1 MSDFSQKNMEI
12 IERIQQIIDHE
23 NLNITSLAKKIGVV
37 DQTIRGIV
45 IQKRN
50 KPGYDLI
57 VKILQTFNWVDPEWL
72 ILGKGEI
79 QKANKG
85 TGNSVYD
92 TASLKELIDYLKE
105 KDDKIEKLI
114 EEKTELKI
122 KYNMI
127 KNEKILYKALFTH
140 ICLCRKCSL
149 QFCDFL

>member
-23 NLNITSLAKKIGVV
+23 NLNISSFAKKIGVV

-92 TASLKELIDYLKE
+92 TDSLKELIDYLKE

-127 KNEKILYKALFTH
+127 KNEKI
-140 ICLCRKCSL
+140 
-149 QFCDFL
+149 

>member
-23 NLNITSLAKKIGVV
+23 KLNISSFAKKIGVV

-57 VKILQTFNWVDPEWL
+57 VKILQTFNWVNPEWL

-79 QKANKG
+79 QKANKDIG
-85 TGNSVYD
+85 SSKYD

-127 KNEKILYKALFTH
+127 KNEK
-140 ICLCRKCSL
+140 S
-149 QFCDFL
+149 

>member
-1 MSDFSQKNMEI
+1 MSGFSQKNMEI

-23 NLNITSLAKKIGVV
+23 NLNISSFAKKIGVV

-127 KNEKILYKALFTH
+127 KNEKI
-140 ICLCRKCSL
+140 
-149 QFCDFL
+149 

>member
-1 MSDFSQKNMEI
+1 MEI

-23 NLNITSLAKKIGVV
+23 KLNISSFAKKIGVV

-57 VKILQTFNWVDPEWL
+57 VKILQTFNWVNPEWL

-79 QKANKG
+79 QKANKDIG
-85 TGNSVYD
+85 SSKYD

-127 KNEKILYKALFTH
+127 KNEK
-140 ICLCRKCSL
+140 S
-149 QFCDFL
+149 

>member
-23 NLNITSLAKKIGVV
+23 NLNISSFAKKIGVV

-57 VKILQTFNWVDPEWL
+57 VKILQTFNWVNPEWL

-79 QKANKG
+79 QKANKDIG
-85 TGNSVYD
+85 SSKYD

-127 KNEKILYKALFTH
+127 KNEKI
-140 ICLCRKCSL
+140 
-149 QFCDFL
+149 

>member
-23 NLNITSLAKKIGVV
+23 NLNTSSFAKKIGVV

-79 QKANKG
+79 QKANKDK
-85 TGNSVYD
+85 GNSAYD

-127 KNEKILYKALFTH
+127 KNEKI
-140 ICLCRKCSL
+140 
-149 QFCDFL
+149 

>member
-23 NLNITSLAKKIGVV
+23 KLNISSFAKKIGVV

-79 QKANKG
+79 QKANKDIG
-85 TGNSVYD
+85 SSKYD

-127 KNEKILYKALFTH
+127 KNEKI
-140 ICLCRKCSL
+140 
-149 QFCDFL
+149 

>member
-23 NLNITSLAKKIGVV
+23 NLNISSFAKKIGVV

-122 KYNMI
+122 KYKII
-127 KNEKILYKALFTH
+127 KNEKNIV
-140 ICLCRKCSL
+140 
-149 QFCDFL
+149 

>member
-23 NLNITSLAKKIGVV
+23 KLNISSFAKKIGVV

-79 QKANKG
+79 RKANKDK
-85 TGNSVYD
+85 GNSAYD

-114 EEKTELKI
+114 EEKTLLRAKCEIYRNDSTSKHT
-122 KYNMI
+122 
-127 KNEKILYKALFTH
+127 ALDS
-140 ICLCRKCSL
+140 LSL
-149 QFCDFL
+149 QMR

>member
-23 NLNITSLAKKIGVV
+23 NLNTSSFAKKIGVV

-114 EEKTELKI
+114 EEKRELKI

-127 KNEKILYKALFTH
+127 KNEKI
-140 ICLCRKCSL
+140 
-149 QFCDFL
+149 

>member
-23 NLNITSLAKKIGVV
+23 KLNISSFAKKIGVV

-79 QKANKG
+79 RKANKDK
-85 TGNSVYD
+85 GNSAYD

-127 KNEKILYKALFTH
+127 KNEKI
-140 ICLCRKCSL
+140 
-149 QFCDFL
+149 

>member
-23 NLNITSLAKKIGVV
+23 NLNISSFAKKIGVV

-72 ILGKGEI
+72 ILGQGEI

-127 KNEKILYKALFTH
+127 KNEKI
-140 ICLCRKCSL
+140 
-149 QFCDFL
+149 

>member
-23 NLNITSLAKKIGVV
+23 NLNISSFAKKIGVV

-127 KNEKILYKALFTH
+127 KNEKNIV
-140 ICLCRKCSL
+140 
-149 QFCDFL
+149 

>member
-23 NLNITSLAKKIGVV
+23 KLNISSFAKKIGVV

-127 KNEKILYKALFTH
+127 KNEKI
-140 ICLCRKCSL
+140 
-149 QFCDFL
+149 

>member
-23 NLNITSLAKKIGVV
+23 NLNTSSFAKKIGVV

-105 KDDKIEKLI
+105 KDNKIEKLI

-127 KNEKILYKALFTH
+127 KNEKI
-140 ICLCRKCSL
+140 
-149 QFCDFL
+149 

>member
-23 NLNITSLAKKIGVV
+23 KLNISSFAKKIGVV

-57 VKILQTFNWVDPEWL
+57 VKILQTFNWVNPEWL

-79 QKANKG
+79 QKANKDIG
-85 TGNSVYD
+85 SSKYD

-127 KNEKILYKALFTH
+127 KNEKI
-140 ICLCRKCSL
+140 
-149 QFCDFL
+149 

>member
-23 NLNITSLAKKIGVV
+23 NLNISSFAKKIGVV

-127 KNEKILYKALFTH
+127 KK
-140 ICLCRKCSL
+140 RKNIV
-149 QFCDFL
+149 

>member
-1 MSDFSQKNMEI
+1 MIDFSQKNMEI

-23 NLNITSLAKKIGVV
+23 NLNISSFAKKIGVV

-127 KNEKILYKALFTH
+127 KNEKI
-140 ICLCRKCSL
+140 
-149 QFCDFL
+149 

>member
-23 NLNITSLAKKIGVV
+23 NLNTSSFAKKIGVV

-127 KNEKILYKALFTH
+127 KK
-140 ICLCRKCSL
+140 RKNIV
-149 QFCDFL
+149 

>member
-23 NLNITSLAKKIGVV
+23 NLNISSFAKKIGAV

-79 QKANKG
+79 RKANKDK
-85 TGNSVYD
+85 GNRAYD

-105 KDDKIEKLI
+105 KEDKIEKLI

-127 KNEKILYKALFTH
+127 KNEKI
-140 ICLCRKCSL
+140 
-149 QFCDFL
+149 

>member
-23 NLNITSLAKKIGVV
+23 KLNISSFAKKIGAV

-127 KNEKILYKALFTH
+127 KNEKI
-140 ICLCRKCSL
+140 
-149 QFCDFL
+149 

>member
-1 MSDFSQKNMEI
+1 MEI

-23 NLNITSLAKKIGVV
+23 NLNTSSFAKKIGVV

-127 KNEKILYKALFTH
+127 KNEKI
-140 ICLCRKCSL
+140 
-149 QFCDFL
+149 

>member
-12 IERIQQIIDHE
+12 VERIQQIIDHE
-23 NLNITSLAKKIGVV
+23 NLNISSFAKKIGVV

-127 KNEKILYKALFTH
+127 KNEKI
-140 ICLCRKCSL
+140 
-149 QFCDFL
+149 

>member
-23 NLNITSLAKKIGVV
+23 KLNISSFAKKIGVV

-79 QKANKG
+79 QKANKDKE
-85 TGNSVYD
+85 NSAYD

-127 KNEKILYKALFTH
+127 KNEKI
-140 ICLCRKCSL
+140 
-149 QFCDFL
+149 

>member
-23 NLNITSLAKKIGVV
+23 KLNISSFAKKIGVV

-79 QKANKG
+79 RKANKDK
-85 TGNSVYD
+85 GNSAYD

-105 KDDKIEKLI
+105 KDYKIEKLI

-127 KNEKILYKALFTH
+127 KNEKI
-140 ICLCRKCSL
+140 
-149 QFCDFL
+149 

>member
-23 NLNITSLAKKIGVV
+23 NLNISSFAKKIGVV

-127 KNEKILYKALFTH
+127 KNEKI
-140 ICLCRKCSL
+140 
-149 QFCDFL
+149 

>member
-1 MSDFSQKNMEI
+1 MEI

-23 NLNITSLAKKIGVV
+23 KLNISSFAKKIGVV

-79 QKANKG
+79 QKANKDIG
-85 TGNSVYD
+85 SSKYD

-127 KNEKILYKALFTH
+127 KNEKI
-140 ICLCRKCSL
+140 
-149 QFCDFL
+149 

>member
-23 NLNITSLAKKIGVV
+23 NLNTSSFAKKIGVV

-127 KNEKILYKALFTH
+127 KNEKI
-140 ICLCRKCSL
+140 
-149 QFCDFL
+149 

>member
-23 NLNITSLAKKIGVV
+23 NLNISSFAKKIGVV

-57 VKILQTFNWVDPEWL
+57 VKILQTFNWVNPEWL

-79 QKANKG
+79 QRANKD

-127 KNEKILYKALFTH
+127 KNEKI
-140 ICLCRKCSL
+140 
-149 QFCDFL
+149 

>member
-1 MSDFSQKNMEI
+1 MSDFSQKNLEI

-23 NLNITSLAKKIGVV
+23 NLNISSFAKKIGVV

-127 KNEKILYKALFTH
+127 KNEKI
-140 ICLCRKCSL
+140 
-149 QFCDFL
+149 

>member
-1 MSDFSQKNMEI
+1 MSDFSQKNMDI

-23 NLNITSLAKKIGVV
+23 NLNTSSFAKRVGVV

-57 VKILQTFNWVDPEWL
+57 VKILQTFNWVNPEWL
-72 ILGKGEI
+72 ILGKGAMEKSSENCSNGI
-79 QKANKG
+79 
-85 TGNSVYD
+85 YD

-127 KNEKILYKALFTH
+127 KNENY
-140 ICLCRKCSL
+140 
-149 QFCDFL
+149 